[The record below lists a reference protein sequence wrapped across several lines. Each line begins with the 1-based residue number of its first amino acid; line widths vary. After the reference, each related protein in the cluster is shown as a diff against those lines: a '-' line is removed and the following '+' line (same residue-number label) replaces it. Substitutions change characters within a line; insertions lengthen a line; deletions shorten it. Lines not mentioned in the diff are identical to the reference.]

1 MQVVA
6 WLFPFFQGLLLGVV
20 AMAFHEA
27 GHLVVAP
34 LVGIKIKTIGLKWKG
49 LYTVREAGPP
59 AKNLIVSLAGPL
71 TNLAL
76 LAFWPLS
83 HKFGLANL
91 CFSFFNILPIEGSD
105 GERVWKCWR
114 QMKQERRDREAVK
127 PDTEYGANTQPGAP
141 TVKFAELSA
150 GSSRAED

>member
-1 MQVVA
+1 MRVLT
-6 WLFPFFQGLLLGVV
+6 WLFPFFQGLLLGII
-20 AMAFHEA
+20 AMAFHEV
-27 GHLVVAP
+27 GHLVTAP
-34 LVGIKIKTIGLKWKG
+34 LVGIKIKTVGLKWKG

-83 HKFGLANL
+83 PRFGIANL
-91 CFSFFNILPIEGSD
+91 CFSFFNLLPVEGSD

-114 QMKQERRDREAVK
+114 QIKRDKLNCVASK
-127 PDTEYGANTQPGAP
+127 LYTAHG
-141 TVKFAELSA
+141 TVQSASPAAKFEDLVSEP
-150 GSSRAED
+150 SPAED